1 MLPLLQTWLV
11 AVDHTAL
18 SIFSS
23 SLKILMN
30 RAPEDQY
37 EYLDAHPRHV
47 MIPHRL
53 MAYPNDVSFPLHCYQ
68 LSDCVGHGTT
78 A

>member
-1 MLPLLQTWLV
+1 
-11 AVDHTAL
+11 
-18 SIFSS
+18 
-23 SLKILMN
+23 MN

-53 MAYPNDVSFPLHCYQ
+53 MAYPNDVSLHYTAISFPFALHMGRRLECCNR
-68 LSDCVGHGTT
+68 LLGSTKCLL
-78 A
+78 